1 MIYALESFF
10 LGLMLLRWMKK
21 YAPNPEL
28 SKNAHVTNM
37 DEYKKLYENSINN
50 PEGFWEEQANRISW
64 FKKWNIVW
72 RP

>member
-1 MIYALESFF
+1 
-10 LGLMLLRWMKK
+10 MKK

-64 FKKWNIVW
+64 FKKWNKVW
-72 RP
+72 DWNFDDAYIKWFEGA